1 MNQLSFSDVF
11 PASWDLGLAQE
22 VFKVEGE
29 TPLRDNNEIFMQQ
42 HRARI
47 DAWLSAHPNSA
58 IYEIRDNYAFYNF

>member
-22 VFKVEGE
+22 VFKAEGK

-47 DAWLSAHPNSA
+47 DAWLERFPDSA
-58 IYEIRDNYAFYNF
+58 IYAIRDAYDFYHF